1 MNIKQQ
7 KLILHFL
14 ELLEKSW
21 EHRKVSE
28 INDALLDYISREQ
41 FIKIVL
47 WLYKNHDTNSL
58 AKKSD
63 VDLLDLIGDDSC
75 VLSYVI
81 EQWKQQITA
90 RPTMSQDEVH
100 EFFDKF
106 QLGAH
111 YLRDKPVQEW
121 DTYDVSNYYS
131 ILYKRGKTRR
141 VFAIFTDDVDEQE
154 KYIVTTSPS
163 QFFDTKEE
171 AEDELQKCYRQ
182 GLHDSLKVMSL
193 WKIE

>member
-1 MNIKQQ
+1 
-7 KLILHFL
+7 
-14 ELLEKSW
+14 
-21 EHRKVSE
+21 
-28 INDALLDYISREQ
+28 
-41 FIKIVL
+41 
-47 WLYKNHDTNSL
+47 
-58 AKKSD
+58 
-63 VDLLDLIGDDSC
+63 
-75 VLSYVI
+75 VI

-90 RPTMSQDEVH
+90 RPTMSQNEVH

-106 QLGAH
+106 QLGTH

-121 DTYDVSNYYS
+121 DSYDVSNYYS
-131 ILYKRGKTRR
+131 ILYKRGKVRR
-141 VFAIFTDDVDEQE
+141 VFAIFTDDVNEQE

-171 AEDELQKCYRQ
+171 AEDELQKCYEQ